1 MVQVGMG
8 PTMGRSARPEKPSGS
23 IETCP
28 ALAAA
33 DWSIIWSRTMRV
45 AVIGAGGVGGYFGGR
60 LAQAAHEV
68 HFVARG
74 EHLRAIRDRGLR
86 VRSVRGDFE
95 VRAEASDDPAEIG
108 PCDYVLFCVKSFD
121 TKEAASK
128 LAPLLHAETAVISL
142 QNGIDNEEVIAA
154 EIGWEHVM
162 GGVAFIFASIAEPGV
177 IEDRG
182 GPARVVFG
190 EWDGQESMRGTRL
203 LEMFREAG
211 VDASVSSTIRQ
222 VLWNKLAFICAQAGM
237 TAATGLPIGE
247 IRDAPQAWAMFRRVV
262 EEVAAVAAAE
272 GVDLGADAVDR
283 HVRFAEQLEPD
294 GRSSLD
300 HDKAHGRR
308 MELEALHGTVV
319 RLARKHA
326 IPSPASEAIYA
337 LLQPWALRNEKAASR
352 T

>member
-162 GGVAFIFASIAEPGV
+162 GGVAFIFASIAEEPGV

-182 GPARVVFG
+182 GPARIVFG

-203 LEMFREAG
+203 LEMFREA
-211 VDASVSSTIRQ
+211 
-222 VLWNKLAFICAQAGM
+222 
-237 TAATGLPIGE
+237 
-247 IRDAPQAWAMFRRVV
+247 
-262 EEVAAVAAAE
+262 
-272 GVDLGADAVDR
+272 GADAVDR

-326 IPSPASEAIYA
+326 FPSPASEAIYA

-352 T
+352 TLREDRRQCPKWKR